1 MRRKQLSFYVT
12 IKGITIRLK
21 NVSLR
26 TISHLADQLAG
37 LENADTLKIMITPVT
52 QHCDYQSEDE
62 VIFMT
67 IVEKLL
73 TCNTAHKNESLP
85 IDLAITAIREEFP
98 DFYIKRDSN
107 TIVTVKSKKDGS
119 KKFRVFAGLLNDIV
133 LRDESSARPVIIRFT
148 TIDELI
154 KHMKFIELQTSGIE
168 EI

>member
-1 MRRKQLSFYVT
+1 
-12 IKGITIRLK
+12 
-21 NVSLR
+21 
-26 TISHLADQLAG
+26 
-37 LENADTLKIMITPVT
+37 MITPVT

-73 TCNTAHKNESLP
+73 TYNTAHKNESLP

-119 KKFRVFAGLLNDIV
+119 KKFRVFAGLLNDII
-133 LRDESSARPVIIRFT
+133 LRDEASARPVIIRFT